1 MPRSARPR
9 HATARLPLTHLEK
22 LDLHH
27 HFLSEPM
34 VQRLTKTFEAAGVE
48 VDLSE
53 SEAAERD
60 SEGREDRY
68 TAVAE

>member
-1 MPRSARPR
+1 
-9 HATARLPLTHLEK
+9 
-22 LDLHH
+22 
-27 HFLSEPM
+27 M

-48 VDLSE
+48 VELSE

-60 SEGREDRY
+60 SEGGEDRY